1 MLTDLFQQ
9 INETCDTYDL
19 YDNASYELQGIRNKI
34 SSTNQRIRQ
43 NLDRIVKSQAN
54 QKKLSDAIVTV
65 RNERNVIPV
74 KAEYRQDFNGIV
86 HDQSASGQTL
96 YIEPSSVV
104 EMNNQIS
111 RLRHDEAI
119 EKERI
124 LTQLTGYV
132 ARQRCTTCGRTSHG
146 SVRFLYLQKRDIV
159 EVLRNKAVLRGP
171 YCIFT

>member
-1 MLTDLFQQ
+1 MKHAIRMIYMIMRVMNCKGLEVKFLARINVLDKIWTVLLKAKQ
-9 INETCDTYDL
+9 I
-19 YDNASYELQGIRNKI
+19 R
-34 SSTNQRIRQ
+34 
-43 NLDRIVKSQAN
+43 
-54 QKKLSDAIVTV
+54 KKLSDAIVTV

-132 ARQRCTTCGRTSHG
+132 AADKDALLVAEQVMGQLD
-146 SVRFLYLQKRDIV
+146 F
-159 EVLRNKAVLRGP
+159 
-171 YCIFT
+171 

>member
-1 MLTDLFQQ
+1 MKHAIRMIYMIMRVMNCKGLEVKFLARINVLDKIWTVLLKAKQ
-9 INETCDTYDL
+9 I
-19 YDNASYELQGIRNKI
+19 R
-34 SSTNQRIRQ
+34 
-43 NLDRIVKSQAN
+43 
-54 QKKLSDAIVTV
+54 KKLSDAIVTV

-119 EKERI
+119 EKN
-124 LTQLTGYV
+124 
-132 ARQRCTTCGRTSHG
+132 A
-146 SVRFLYLQKRDIV
+146 F
-159 EVLRNKAVLRGP
+159 
-171 YCIFT
+171 

>member
-1 MLTDLFQQ
+1 M
-9 INETCDTYDL
+9 
-19 YDNASYELQGIRNKI
+19 
-34 SSTNQRIRQ
+34 
-43 NLDRIVKSQAN
+43 
-54 QKKLSDAIVTV
+54 
-65 RNERNVIPV
+65 
-74 KAEYRQDFNGIV
+74 
-86 HDQSASGQTL
+86 

-132 ARQRCTTCGRTSHG
+132 AADEDALLVAEQVMGQLD
-146 SVRFLYLQKRDIV
+146 FLIAKARYRESIKEQSRYLKRMT
-159 EVLRNKAVLRGP
+159 

>member
-1 MLTDLFQQ
+1 MKHAIRMIYMIMRVMNCKGLEVKFLARINVLDKIWTVLLKAKQ
-9 INETCDTYDL
+9 I
-19 YDNASYELQGIRNKI
+19 R
-34 SSTNQRIRQ
+34 
-43 NLDRIVKSQAN
+43 
-54 QKKLSDAIVTV
+54 KLSDAIVTV

-132 ARQRCTTCGRTSHG
+132 AADKDALLVAEQVMGQLD
-146 SVRFLYLQKRDIV
+146 F
-159 EVLRNKAVLRGP
+159 
-171 YCIFT
+171 